1 MTAVSVNLDA
11 LFGQASGKA
20 AHGLDAL
27 FDTMDDALEA
37 TLGSYLN
44 VADAYVDFMMSLPFY
59 QAVVDFF
66 DKLCCMICSQFEKA
80 QPHID
85 AFAYALQNSRMLKAM
100 ADFLMTVEIEKQR
113 FVLMAL
119 DAFFDASALFLLNI
133 DPFVPEGMTFTPTD
147 QVLIII
153 IKYRLDR
160 KSLT

>member
-59 QAVVDFF
+59 
-66 DKLCCMICSQFEKA
+66 
-80 QPHID
+80 
-85 AFAYALQNSRMLKAM
+85 
-100 ADFLMTVEIEKQR
+100 
-113 FVLMAL
+113 
-119 DAFFDASALFLLNI
+119 
-133 DPFVPEGMTFTPTD
+133 
-147 QVLIII
+147 
-153 IKYRLDR
+153 
-160 KSLT
+160 